1 MPGLKDWLQLARIPA
16 VFTALS
22 NILAAFFISGADV
35 ALLPQ
40 LIALLV
46 ASASLYSAGM
56 VLNDCFDYAE
66 DARERPG
73 RPLPSGRISRR
84 KAWIVGFALLLI
96 GIIAGFQAGRLSGLI
111 ALGIAALV
119 LLYDGLAKHYVSG
132 SVVMGG
138 CRYLNWLLGLSVAGW
153 QVAWFWVGLPIFI
166 YIASVTWL
174 SRQETQASDPNT
186 VWGCG
191 LGIALSSIM
200 MLILVQHLGGHWWGL
215 LGMLPALG
223 FLLRRLMIT
232 HAEYTPANIQNTIRI
247 LIMSVIPLD
256 ALMVAFL
263 GPWWGVVPVLILF
276 LPGKVI
282 ARHLYVT

>member
-1 MPGLKDWLQLARIPA
+1 MARIPA

-22 NILAAFFISGADV
+22 NILAAYLISGAEL

-40 LIALLV
+40 LIVLLV

-73 RPLPSGRISRR
+73 RPLPSGRISRQN
-84 KAWIVGFALLLI
+84 AWLAGFSLLLF
-96 GIIAGFQAGRLSGLI
+96 GVVAGFLASQISGWI
-111 ALGIAALV
+111 ALTIAALV
-119 LLYDGLAKHYVSG
+119 LLYNGLAKHYVVG

-138 CRYLNWLLGLSVAGW
+138 CRYLNWLLGLSVVGW
-153 QVAWFWVGLPIFI
+153 HLEWLWIGLPIFI

-174 SRQETQASDPNT
+174 SRQETVASKPNT
-186 VWGCG
+186 VWVCG
-191 LGIALSSIM
+191 FGIVLSSIV

-223 FLLRRLMIT
+223 FLASRLKT
-232 HAEYTPANIQNTIRI
+232 TYAEYTPTNIQNTIRL

-263 GPWWGVVPVLILF
+263 GPWWGVVLVLVLF